1 MAYQITKT
9 NDYLLGTIA
18 DGTID
23 SPTVGG
29 SLTSLTLIGRNY
41 SNYGELMANNMV
53 ALVENFSLDTA
64 PANPLVGQLWW
75 DSANRLLKL
84 YANTTNDTDTGPAIW
99 KNVGGATSST
109 TGPTTT
115 TAGDLWW
122 DSSNKQL
129 YAYDG
134 TTPYA
139 LAGWI
144 LIGPGFRNSLGRS
157 GAIWEQITDTV
168 AVPHNVVSL
177 YLDGVRTAIISKD
190 SEFQPNVAIVG
201 FGNVQAGYNMST
213 AYTIY
218 GTANNAS
225 YLGTQPAANYFRNN
239 INNTGTGTLT
249 VVNDSG
255 ITVGAGGDL
264 TFNVSGIHSRIIN
277 NSNGGNVELY
287 ANVGGTS
294 SKYISINGSTGAV
307 EVAAQPTTTLGV
319 ATKGYVDDAFVD
331 ATLTG
336 VSTAITAPF
345 GTANTMIATTAFV
358 INNSGFFTNKIYQGN
373 SYLEILDTGS
383 NGEANLV
390 LDGRSIMTAASGGVY
405 LQNGATAIT
414 QTQTFNGAGNATI
427 ATTQYVKSA
436 TTWWGGSAKFVSADA
451 PNAGVN
457 DAGSNNGDFWF
468 QYTT

>member
-23 SPTVGG
+23 SPAAGG

-41 SNYGELMANNMV
+41 SNYGELMANNLV

-75 DSANRLLKL
+75 DSSAKLLKI
-84 YANTTNDTDTGPAIW
+84 YANTTNDTDTGPAVW
-99 KNVGGATSST
+99 KNVGGATSSA

-129 YAYDG
+129 YCYDG
-134 TTPYA
+134 RAPYA

-144 LIGPGFRNSLGRS
+144 LIGPGYRNSLGKS
-157 GAIWEQITDTV
+157 GAIWEQITDTA

-177 YLDGVRTAIISKD
+177 YIDDVRTAIISKD
-190 SEFQPNVAIVG
+190 SEFQPNVAITG
-201 FGNVQAGYNMST
+201 FANIQLGYNMST

-239 INNTGTGTLT
+239 TNNSGTGTLT

-255 ITVGAGGDL
+255 ITLGASGDL
-264 TFNVSGIHSRIIN
+264 TLSVSGSDSQII
-277 NSNGGNVELY
+277 SNTSGGNVGIY
-287 ANVGGTS
+287 ANVSGTS
-294 SKYISINGSTGAV
+294 SKYISINGATGAV
-307 EVAAQPTTTLGV
+307 EVAADPITSLGV
-319 ATKGYVDDAFVD
+319 ATKSYVDNSFVN

-336 VSTAITAPF
+336 VSTAITAPVD
-345 GTANTMIATTAFV
+345 TANTMIATTEFV
-358 INNSGFFTNKIYQGN
+358 INNSGFLKNKIYQGN

-383 NGEANLV
+383 GSANLAI
-390 LDGRSIMTAASGGVY
+390 DGVSILTASASGVF

-414 QTQTFNGAGNATI
+414 QSQTYDGAGNARV
-427 ATTQYVKSA
+427 ASTQYVKSA

-457 DAGSNNGDFWF
+457 DTGSNNGDFWF